1 MTKLTNNKENGIKE
15 NDILSIDIDKNTK
28 LVEELTISINSL
40 KEEN

>member
-1 MTKLTNNKENGIKE
+1 MTKLTNNKENAIKE

>member
-1 MTKLTNNKENGIKE
+1 LTKLTNNKENGIKE